1 MSSAGQD
8 SGVWAAAFTEG
19 FVSIKGQSDCDG
31 EGIVRVNSLCQRDR
45 RADIESL
52 CHPAHKPAANARST
66 MLAAANRFLSKLFS
80 LSKSNLER
88 HLLHSGTIRK
98 IHVAMASTATA
109 TWLATG
115 FNSRKNPM
123 AITARFRGAGIVRNP
138 NFNRKR
144 ISTAMP
150 GRDFREIPCQSCA
163 RENVC
168 EGKNRGRIK
177 LRKHSQAGYL
187 KFELSRK

>member
-52 CHPAHKPAANARST
+52 CHPAHKPAANTRST

-115 FNSRKNPM
+115 FNSRKNRM
-123 AITARFRGAGIVRNP
+123 AITARFRRAGIVRNP
-138 NFNRKR
+138 NCNRKR
-144 ISTAMP
+144 IST
-150 GRDFREIPCQSCA
+150 SNA
-163 RENVC
+163 RQGFSRNTVPILRQGKRLR
-168 EGKNRGRIK
+168 GKNRG
-177 LRKHSQAGYL
+177 QVT
-187 KFELSRK
+187 